1 MAIASRGKDDEDG
14 GCWGDVERPGRNV
27 GGGSSSTMVET
38 SARGGNEN
46 EDGGRS
52 GDLGGGGDGGCGY
65 PPGRDVGCGSLSIGL
80 SHP

>member
-14 GCWGDVERPGRNV
+14 GCYGDVERPGKNV
-27 GGGSSSTMVET
+27 GGSRSFSTMVET

-52 GDLGGGGDGGCGY
+52 GDLGEGEGKIMVVDI
-65 PPGRDVGCGSLSIGL
+65 PQKEMSVVDLSL
-80 SHP
+80 